1 MSWIVFLF
9 LIGYGS
15 IRAALWLRGQLRFL
29 ILRRQL
35 PSAPEPLALPAH
47 LTLGLRRLVEGS
59 HDARVRLV
67 TCIRAIGTV
76 LITDPDVPLGC
87 VRDYRYRV
95 AVLSG
100 WSASRTCLR
109 IFESLDDSDRLRLE
123 AVGVAVETFRDA
135 MERLDPRIQEAK
147 RARPLEAF
155 AVEHVRSAR
164 TGFEALLHELEK
176 LEGRLGASP
185 HDPYRA

>member
-1 MSWIVFLF
+1 VSWIVFLF

-15 IRAALWLRGQLRFL
+15 IRAALWLRGQLRYL
-29 ILRRQL
+29 VLRRGL

-47 LTLGLRRLVEGS
+47 LSLGLRHLVEVS

-67 TCIRAIGTV
+67 ACIRAIATV
-76 LITDPDVPLGC
+76 LIIDPDVPLGV

-95 AVLSG
+95 AVISG
-100 WSASRTCLR
+100 WSASRSCLR
-109 IFESLDDSDRLRLE
+109 HFEGLAEDDRLRLE
-123 AVGVAVETFRDA
+123 AVGVGVDAFREA
-135 MERLDPRIQEAK
+135 MSRLDPRIQEAR

-155 AVEHVRSAR
+155 AVADVRSAR
-164 TGFEALLHELEK
+164 SGFEELLHELEK
-176 LEGRLGASP
+176 LEGRLGVSP

>member
-15 IRAALWLRGQLRFL
+15 IRAALWLRGQLRYL

-35 PSAPEPLALPAH
+35 PATPEPLALPSH

-59 HDARVRLV
+59 HDARVHLV
-67 TCIRAIGTV
+67 TCVRAIATV

-95 AVLSG
+95 AALTG
-100 WSASRTCLR
+100 WSAGRACLR
-109 IFESLDDSDRLRLE
+109 IFESLDEGDRLRLE
-123 AVGVAVETFRDA
+123 AVGVGVDSFRA
-135 MERLDPRIQEAK
+135 ALVQLDPRIQEAR

-155 AVEHVRSAR
+155 AVEHVRSTR
-164 TGFEALLHELEK
+164 SGFEALLHELEK
-176 LEGRLGASP
+176 LEGRLGVAP